1 MYFFFSALYILPRCT
16 ALWHDLNLP
25 PSTSYCTG
33 FVGYLIREYRPDSQC
48 CGLRHWP
55 YGQCR
60 FFPFFLVLV
69 AWANFGFWVNYGQC
83 RFCTAIGPEVANA
96 ALPNLSLVAVM
107 SAQLCKRH
115 WPTLHWVWYR
125 NINGIIS
132 VVAIRIFKCGDN
144 RKMAPYVDL
153 TIGFSSFYSNWHH
166 KCKRSL

>member
-1 MYFFFSALYILPRCT
+1 MGLFLDVIT
-16 ALWHDLNLP
+16 MMIHHKV
-25 PSTSYCTG
+25 TT
-33 FVGYLIREYRPDSQC
+33 YRPDSQC

-132 VVAIRIFKCGDN
+132 VVAIRMFKCGDN
-144 RKMAPYVDL
+144 RKIAPYVHIWFDN
-153 TIGFSSFYSNWHH
+153 SFQFILF
-166 KCKRSL
+166 KLAP

>member
-1 MYFFFSALYILPRCT
+1 MRKRAS
-16 ALWHDLNLP
+16 
-25 PSTSYCTG
+25 
-33 FVGYLIREYRPDSQC
+33 FVYRPDSQC

-69 AWANFGFWVNYGQC
+69 AWTNFGFWVNYGQC
-83 RFCTAIGPEVANA
+83 RFCTTIGPEVANA

-132 VVAIRIFKCGDN
+132 VVAIRMFKCGDN
-144 RKMAPYVDL
+144 RKIAPYVHIWFDN
-153 TIGFSSFYSNWHH
+153 SFQFILFKLAPYVQIWFDNWFQFILL
-166 KCKRSL
+166 KLAP